1 MPKKSAKKKN
11 IVIAE
16 PVTAP
21 VVEAPV
27 VAEVAKAEVAKAEVA
42 KTDVQL
48 FDYSDEIAKVKD
60 DLKSALDLVR
70 TLITN
75 VNSLEKKLNRDT
87 KVVAKK
93 MRGKVRRTG
102 ENKVISG
109 FSKPGPVSDELRAFL
124 KIGKDDLI
132 ARTQVTKAI
141 TKYCQEHKLQNE
153 ADKRIILAD
162 KTLQKLLKIGKND
175 ELTYFNLQKYMK
187 VHFPNKEGIYPT
199 L

>member
-1 MPKKSAKKKN
+1 MPKKSAKKKK

-16 PVTAP
+16 PTPTPAPAP
-21 VVEAPV
+21 VVEVPV
-27 VAEVAKAEVAKAEVA
+27 VAEVATKVDPV
-42 KTDVQL
+42 L
-48 FDYSDEIAKVKD
+48 FDYSDELITVKG
-60 DLKSALDLVR
+60 DLKSALEIIR
-70 TLITN
+70 TLVTN
-75 VNSLEKKLNRDT
+75 VNNLEKRINRDS

-124 KIGKDDLI
+124 KIGKEDLI

-141 TKYCQEHKLQNE
+141 TKYCQEHDLQNQK
-153 ADKRIILAD
+153 DKRIILAD
-162 KTLQKLLKIGKND
+162 KTLQKLLRIGKND

>member
-1 MPKKSAKKKN
+1 MPKKSAKKKK
-11 IVIAE
+11 IVIADPTPTPPPVVKE
-16 PVTAP
+16 PVT
-21 VVEAPV
+21 
-27 VAEVAKAEVAKAEVA
+27 EVAT
-42 KTDVQL
+42 KTEPQL
-48 FDYSDEIAKVKD
+48 FDYSDELIKVKS

-70 TLITN
+70 TLISN
-75 VNSLEKKLNRDT
+75 VNNLEKKINRDS
-87 KVVAKK
+87 KIVAKK
-93 MRGKVRRTG
+93 MKGKVRRTG

-109 FSKPGPVSDELRAFL
+109 FSKPGPVSDELRTFL
-124 KIGKDDLI
+124 KIGKDELI

-141 TKYCQEHKLQNE
+141 TKYCQENNLQNE

-162 KTLQKLLKIGKND
+162 KTLQKLLRIGKND